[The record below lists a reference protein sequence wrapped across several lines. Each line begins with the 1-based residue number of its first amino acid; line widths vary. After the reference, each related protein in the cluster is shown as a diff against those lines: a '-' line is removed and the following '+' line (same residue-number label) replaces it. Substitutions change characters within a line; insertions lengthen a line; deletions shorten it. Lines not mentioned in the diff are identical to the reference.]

1 MPENEIRAI
10 VDHLIFHKAML
21 DNEID
26 VDHYIEMV
34 QRMDAGIH
42 IIAKNP
48 VDKAIA
54 IVFEL
59 VMQNKMDPWH
69 IDLIKFVK
77 MYMERIRNEGDI
89 DFVIAGKLI
98 YMAWNILKRKSD
110 HVLDRIEEQAYG
122 YNYDFFGMEIDV
134 YGFEPPVKEE
144 TFENVQVPDIR
155 EPVRREEKRPVSLF
169 ELIEAINDAR
179 AEIEE
184 TRKRKKIREK
194 FRFNLEEKV
203 HREDLEEDIKETWE
217 RLSQITH
224 DEISLSLIYD
234 GTNEDFVK
242 VFLSLLFLERF
253 GKVELTQL
261 TPYGEIYIRIK
272 VPEELRAVELMKPPE
287 IIIEEI

>member
-1 MPENEIRAI
+1 MPETEVARI
-10 VDHLIFHKAML
+10 VDHLLFHKAML
-21 DNEID
+21 DNRID
-26 VDHYIEMV
+26 VDRYIEMV
-34 QRMDAGIH
+34 KSMDEGIH

-59 VMQNKMDPWH
+59 VIKEELDPWS
-69 IDLIKFVK
+69 IDLIKFVE
-77 MYMERIRNEGDI
+77 MYMERIRNEDDV

-110 HVLDRIEEQAYG
+110 NVLMRVEEESQPYD
-122 YNYDFFGMEIDV
+122 YDFFGMEFDV
-134 YGFEPPVKEE
+134 FSFESITESRDEKII
-144 TFENVQVPDIR
+144 VPEIK
-155 EPVRREEKRPVSLF
+155 EPVRREKKRPVSLF

-179 AEIEE
+179 VQIEE
-184 TRKRKKIREK
+184 TKRRRKIREK

-217 RLSQITH
+217 RLSQISG
-224 DEISLSLIYD
+224 DEIALSLLYD

-242 VFLSLLFLERF
+242 VFVSLLFLEKF

-261 TPYGEIYIRIK
+261 TPYGEIYIHIK
-272 VPEELRAVELMKPPE
+272 VPEELRAVEFIKPPE
-287 IIIEEI
+287 IFIEEI

>member
-26 VDHYIEMV
+26 VDRYIEMV
-34 QRMDAGIH
+34 QRMDEGIH

-59 VMQNKMDPWH
+59 VMQDKMDPWR

-77 MYMERIRNEGDI
+77 MYMDRIRNENDI
-89 DFVIAGKLI
+89 DFVISGKLI
-98 YMAWNILKRKSD
+98 YMAWNILKRKSQ
-110 HVLDRIEEQAYG
+110 HVLDRIEEETYS
-122 YNYDFFGMEIDV
+122 YDYDFFGMEMDV
-134 YGFEPPVKEE
+134 YDFEQPVREPSKE
-144 TFENVQVPDIR
+144 VKLPDIR
-155 EPVRREEKRPVSLF
+155 EPVRRDEKRPVSLF
-169 ELIEAINDAR
+169 ELIEAINEAR
-179 AEIEE
+179 VEIEE
-184 TRKRKKIREK
+184 TKKRRKIREK

-203 HREDLEEDIKETWE
+203 HREDLEEDIKEIWE
-217 RLSQITH
+217 RLSQVTQE
-224 DEISLSLIYD
+224 EISLSLLYD

-253 GKVELTQL
+253 GKVELTQI
-261 TPYGEIYIRIK
+261 TPYGEIYIHIK
-272 VPEELRAVELMKPPE
+272 VPEELRAAEFIKPPE
-287 IIIEEI
+287 ILIEEI